1 MRIIAGRLGGRVFD
15 TPGGH
20 RTHPMSDKVRGGLFN
35 ALGDITGLTVLD
47 AFAGSGALSF
57 EAASRGALHC
67 IAIESD
73 RRAQAII
80 VKNLETL
87 GIKDRV
93 QAVNAYCASW
103 SGRHQREAFDILLMD
118 PPYDN
123 LQIADMEKLVR
134 HLKPDGIMVVSWPG
148 KLDRVELAGLTIV
161 SQKNY
166 GDAQLVFYRRI
177 G

>member
-1 MRIIAGRLGGRVFD
+1 MRIIAGKLGGRIFES
-15 TPGGH
+15 PGGH

-35 ALGDITGLTVLD
+35 ALGDVTGLTVLD

-57 EAASRGALHC
+57 EAVSRGAKHC
-67 IAIESD
+67 IAIEAD
-73 RRAQAII
+73 RRAYQSI
-80 VKNLETL
+80 VKNIDALEL
-87 GIKDRV
+87 KAQI

-103 SGRHQREAFDILLMD
+103 SGRHQRETFDILLMD

-123 LQIADMEKLVR
+123 LQINDMEKLVR

-148 KLDRVELAGLTIV
+148 KLDRVELTALEVV
-161 SQKNY
+161 SSKNY
-166 GDAQLVFYRRI
+166 GDAQLVFYRPI

>member
-1 MRIIAGRLGGRVFD
+1 MRIIAGKLGGRVFD

-35 ALGDITGLTVLD
+35 ALGDIEGLTVLD

-57 EAASRGALHC
+57 EAASRGASHC
-67 IAIESD
+67 IAIEAD
-73 RRAQAII
+73 RRAQATIN
-80 VKNLETL
+80 KNIAAL
-87 GIKDRV
+87 GLQNTV

-103 SGRHQREAFDILLMD
+103 SGRHQREVFDVLLMD

-134 HLKPDGIMVVSWPG
+134 HLKPEGIMAVSWPG
-148 KLDRVELAGLTIV
+148 KLDRVELAKLTVV
-161 SQKNY
+161 SRKNY
-166 GDAQLVFYRRI
+166 GDAQLVFYRHI

>member
-1 MRIIAGRLGGRVFD
+1 MRIIAGKLGGRVFD

-20 RTHPMSDKVRGGLFN
+20 RTHPMGDKVRGGLFN
-35 ALGDITGLTVLD
+35 TLGDITGWIVLV

-57 EAASRGALHC
+57 EAVSRGATSA

-73 RRAQAII
+73 RRAQATII
-80 VKNLETL
+80 KNIEELELEDKVQMVK
-87 GIKDRV
+87 
-93 QAVNAYCASW
+93 AYCASW
-103 SGRHQREAFDILLMD
+103 SGRHQREVFDILLMD

-134 HLKPDGIMVVSWPG
+134 HLKPEGIMVVSWPG
-148 KLDRVELAGLTIV
+148 KLDRTELKGLVIV

-166 GDAQLVFYRRI
+166 GDAQLVFYRHI
-177 G
+177 S

>member
-1 MRIIAGRLGGRVFD
+1 MRIIAGKLGGRVFE

-20 RTHPMSDKVRGGLFN
+20 RTHPMGDKVRGGLFN
-35 ALGDITGLTVLD
+35 TLGDIEGLSVLD

-57 EAASRGALHC
+57 EAASRGAAQC
-67 IAIESD
+67 VAIESD
-73 RRAQAII
+73 RRAQKVIA
-80 VKNLETL
+80 KNIEAL
-87 GIKDRV
+87 GLTDVV
-93 QAVNAYCASW
+93 QSVNAYCASW
-103 SGRHQREAFDILLMD
+103 SGRHQAETFDILLMD

-134 HLKPDGIMVVSWPG
+134 HLKPEGIMVISWPG
-148 KLDRVELAGLTIV
+148 KLDRLEIAQLTIV

-177 G
+177 S